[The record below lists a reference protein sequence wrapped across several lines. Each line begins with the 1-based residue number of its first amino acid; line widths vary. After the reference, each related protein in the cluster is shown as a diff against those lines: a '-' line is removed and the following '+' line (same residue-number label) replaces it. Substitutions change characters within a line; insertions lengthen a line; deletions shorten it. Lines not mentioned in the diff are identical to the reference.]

1 MNGRGTSERAAGRM
15 SSVGPEEA
23 AMSDVSVMTVD
34 DSAAILTIIAAYL
47 EDSEFKV
54 VASERDG
61 RRAVERFEE
70 MHPDVVL
77 LDLIMPGQSGVE
89 TLAQILEIDPSACVV
104 MISSLGTEDAVH
116 ECLSAGARS
125 FLQKPFTRDDFIAF
139 MRGLNLGS

>member
-1 MNGRGTSERAAGRM
+1 MNH
-15 SSVGPEEA
+15 VN
-23 AMSDVSVMTVD
+23 VMTVD

-47 EDSEFKV
+47 EDSEFDV

-61 RRAVERFEE
+61 RRAVQRFQEIR
-70 MHPDVVL
+70 PDIVL

-89 TLAQILEIDPSACVV
+89 TLGQILQIDPKACVV

-116 ECLSAGARS
+116 ECLSTGATS

-139 MRGLNLGS
+139 MRGIERPA

>member
-1 MNGRGTSERAAGRM
+1 M
-15 SSVGPEEA
+15 SHVN
-23 AMSDVSVMTVD
+23 VMTVD

-47 EDSEFKV
+47 EDSEFDV

-61 RRAVERFEE
+61 RRAVQKFQEIR
-70 MHPDVVL
+70 PDIVL

-89 TLAQILEIDPSACVV
+89 TLGQILQIDPKACVV

-116 ECLSAGARS
+116 ECLSTGATS

-139 MRGLNLGS
+139 MRGIERPA

>member
-1 MNGRGTSERAAGRM
+1 M
-15 SSVGPEEA
+15 SR
-23 AMSDVSVMTVD
+23 VSVMTVD

-47 EDSEFKV
+47 EDSEFNV

-70 MHPDVVL
+70 IRPDVVL

-89 TLAQILEIDPSACVV
+89 TLSQILAIDPEACVV

-116 ECLSAGARS
+116 ECLATGARS

-139 MRGLNLGS
+139 MRSLGVRA